1 MWPYAAQIAV
11 GVLSLVGVGLGGHAA
26 YKSNTKAKRIES
38 EAAPYQQLAG
48 RVDALEQKVT
58 VLLSDQWVDRTYMRQ
73 MLQAWPSSVP
83 LPEPMP
89 TWLALHYGITPTHM
103 PTPGSII
110 EPPRRKH

>member
-1 MWPYAAQIAV
+1 MWAYVAQVAV
-11 GVLSLVGVGLGGHAA
+11 GLISLMGVGMGGYAA
-26 YKSNTKAKRIES
+26 YKGNTKAKRIES
-38 EAAPYQQLAG
+38 EAAPYQQLAS

-73 MLQAWPSSVP
+73 MLQAWPASVP

-89 TWLALHYGITPTHM
+89 AWLAIHYGIAPMHM

-110 EPPRRKH
+110 EPPHR